1 MFSYSPNFYQE
12 RLQRLVV
19 RCISIC
25 RAVIRHLQGSKLTRD
40 MMLMKA
46 VTAWCCRVRSAAP
59 EIQFPTEQRGSI
71 LYSFLLYPLHK
82 IFSHLQNKKVHNN
95 VFVYKNRFLAR
106 QIGPVMAFIPD
117 MSDDLIKKQRW
128 LLSAGFFSLAD
139 YPQKQQE
146 CFSED
151 HYWFI
156 SVDSVGRERS
166 KLFQV
171 VVLIL
176 EAPITFFPFK
186 LQRQQFASLE
196 RCICIDIQADFL
208 ADHLTFQ
215 VFERGLES
223 EPVGGEILYGVVG
236 GGGGGGGG

>member
-40 MMLMKA
+40 MMVMKA
-46 VTAWCCRVRSAAP
+46 VTAWCCRVKSAAP

-82 IFSHLQNKKVHNN
+82 LFSHLQNKKVRNN

-117 MSDDLIKKQRW
+117 NISVHVHLLEDNDPIKKTKMAAVSW
-128 LLSAGFFSLAD
+128 
-139 YPQKQQE
+139 
-146 CFSED
+146 
-151 HYWFI
+151 
-156 SVDSVGRERS
+156 V
-166 KLFQV
+166 FQS
-171 VVLIL
+171 
-176 EAPITFFPFK
+176 
-186 LQRQQFASLE
+186 R
-196 RCICIDIQADFL
+196 
-208 ADHLTFQ
+208 
-215 VFERGLES
+215 
-223 EPVGGEILYGVVG
+223 
-236 GGGGGGGG
+236 

>member
-1 MFSYSPNFYQE
+1 
-12 RLQRLVV
+12 
-19 RCISIC
+19 
-25 RAVIRHLQGSKLTRD
+25 
-40 MMLMKA
+40 MKA

-71 LYSFLLYPLHK
+71 VYSFLLYPLHK
-82 IFSHLQNKKVHNN
+82 IFSHLHNKKVRNN
-95 VFVYKNRFLAR
+95 VFVYKNRFLAQ

-117 MSDDLIKKQRW
+117 NISVHVHLLEDNDRIKKKKDGCCQ
-128 LLSAGFFSLAD
+128 LGFSVSLIFHK
-139 YPQKQQE
+139 KQQE

-176 EAPITFFPFK
+176 EVAITFFSVQIATTTVCITRKMHLYRHLSRF
-186 LQRQQFASLE
+186 LGRSL
-196 RCICIDIQADFL
+196 DFSS
-208 ADHLTFQ
+208 
-215 VFERGLES
+215 VWEGS
-223 EPVGGEILYGVVG
+223 
-236 GGGGGGGG
+236 